1 MHPHKLI
8 EIQLMRL
15 LKIGKPTKK
24 NELRQV
30 ANTNKESY
38 TFKSK

>member
-24 NELRQV
+24 N
-30 ANTNKESY
+30 
-38 TFKSK
+38 TFKNK